1 MRLFLLLTSVLFV
14 LAAFS
19 NCAKKETSVKIDQ
32 AMLAA
37 FKPLPEIM
45 ESANNPVTLE
55 KVELG
60 RMLFYEKRL
69 SKSHEFSCNS
79 CHDLNTF
86 GVDNQ
91 PVSDGHKQQT
101 GTRNSPSVYNAA
113 GQVAQFWDGRAGDVE
128 EQAKGPILNPVEMAM
143 PDEKLVVKTLK
154 SIPGYVE
161 AFQKAFPGEKDPIT
175 YDNMAK
181 AIGAFERKLV
191 TPSRWDKF
199 LRGDETALTNEE
211 KTGFNK
217 FVENGCVTCH
227 SGPYLGGGMFQK
239 LGMVQPWPGNEDAG
253 RFHLTNNEADKFVFK
268 VASLRNVAQ
277 TAPYLHSG
285 AINNLEEM
293 VAMMARHQMNKTPSP
308 EDIRYIVS
316 FLNSMTGEIPTEYIK
331 EPALPPSGPNTPKP
345 DAE

>member
-19 NCAKKETSVKIDQ
+19 NCAKKEISVKIDQ

-45 ESANNPVTLE
+45 ESANNPVTPE

-239 LGMVQPWPGNEDAG
+239 LGMVQPWPGNEDTG

-285 AINNLEEM
+285 AINSLEEM